1 MVIMSLSSC
10 FPTHYALVSQI
21 LSESHPMSALYCPF
35 SNSGHHSAIS
45 LSILAESPQI
55 KGLPMQCTI
64 SHFFCYIATFPP
76 CRIVSVLQAGGRLVH
91 GGNVD
96 CVIIITVVVAC
107 WANKLRTHNAAPRCT
122 RASTTPSWFPTFVL
136 SNYVKCYNLL
146 FILIQRKLFLLL
158 EKN

>member
-45 LSILAESPQI
+45 LSILAESSQI
-55 KGLPMQCTI
+55 KGLPFL
-64 SHFFCYIATFPP
+64 FFSTFPP

-107 WANKLRTHNAAPRCT
+107 WANKLRTHNAAHGALAPAQHLLGFRHLY
-122 RASTTPSWFPTFVL
+122 SLIMLSVTTFCSF
-136 SNYVKCYNLL
+136 
-146 FILIQRKLFLLL
+146 
-158 EKN
+158 

>member
-1 MVIMSLSSC
+1 
-10 FPTHYALVSQI
+10 
-21 LSESHPMSALYCPF
+21 MSALYCPF

-45 LSILAESPQI
+45 LSILAER
-55 KGLPMQCTI
+55 GYQCNVPFLI
-64 SHFFCYIATFPP
+64 FFVTLQLFHHAGSSAF
-76 CRIVSVLQAGGRLVH
+76 CRAGGRLVH

-96 CVIIITVVVAC
+96 CVIIIIIVVVAC